1 MPMEQIENHDKIQFL
16 DTIHMKAQQIRS
28 RLKPY
33 VQLIK
38 TQGEE
43 AAYDGLGTVEA
54 VEISGRLNRVVF
66 ADMEHTRRRLP
77 RRRFAV
83 AIPVDN
89 IDVRDIM
96 RDPKSEYATAIVR
109 AIERVFDRVAIE
121 ASLADVK
128 TGKDFSTTVT
138 ATNDGVTS
146 VNASDMGLVYD
157 HLNELRTNFINND
170 VGTDMP
176 EAFFLAMTGDEIRA
190 LLADYRVVSYDSNG
204 RVYNQEGNTGWTDA
218 LTYDGS
224 DYVNTVANPLTNS
237 NFTDKM
243 GRVENG
249 MLTNVCGFN
258 VVPFAA
264 NAPNP
269 ILETYSS
276 GDDLYRSC
284 VAASTRGIVI
294 GIHNDL
300 EVDVQKRSDY
310 IEVDQ
315 IVATITLGG
324 VRTEGVL
331 VQELKTPWSDS

>member
-1 MPMEQIENHDKIQFL
+1 MPMDSIETHDKIQFL
-16 DTIHMKAQQIRS
+16 DNIHMKAQQIRS

-38 TQGEE
+38 TQGNE

-138 ATNDGVTS
+138 ATSDGVTS
-146 VNASDMGLVYD
+146 VEAHNMGLVYD

-176 EAFFLAMTGDEIRA
+176 ESFFLAITGDEMRA
-190 LLADYRVVSYDSNG
+190 LLSDYRIVSYDANG
-204 RVYNQEGNTGWTDA
+204 RVYNQQGNTGWSDA
-218 LTYDGS
+218 AAYDDS
-224 DYVNTVANPLTNS
+224 NSVAMKANPLTS
-237 NFTDKM
+237 GDFTEKM

-249 MLTNVCGFN
+249 MLTNICGFN

-269 ILETYSS
+269 ILDTT
-276 GDDLYRSC
+276 DAAIDYRSC
-284 VAASTRGIVI
+284 VASSTRGIVI

-331 VQELKTPWSDS
+331 VQELKTPWEA